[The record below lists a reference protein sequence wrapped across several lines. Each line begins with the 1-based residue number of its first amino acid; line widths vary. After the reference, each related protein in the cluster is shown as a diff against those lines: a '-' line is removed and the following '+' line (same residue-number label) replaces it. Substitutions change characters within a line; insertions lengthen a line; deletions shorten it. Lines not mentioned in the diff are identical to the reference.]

1 MRLDLSLR
9 QLEAF
14 VQVADSGSFRRAAA
28 RLGQAQPVLS
38 RLIGQAEQT
47 LGARLFD
54 RDTRRVEITP
64 AGRELLPLA
73 QRLLRDF
80 DDTLGDFGAF
90 MAGRSGRV
98 SMVVLPSVSVAWVP
112 RAMAAFARTHPQ
124 VNFALAEAPADTLLA
139 LLEAGR
145 ADFGI
150 SVRPAPQ
157 QRLHYR
163 HLQDDPFVLVCR
175 RERCR
180 CWCSRSRQDDP
191 FVLVC
196 RRDDPLAARAAVPW
210 SVFGTR
216 DCIMSAAHSSI
227 RQVTDAVFLRQR
239 TPPSPVLEY
248 PSVAAAGA
256 LVAAGLG
263 ITALPVLALQLVDM
277 RELVAVPLVRPA
289 MARPIGIVTRIGR
302 SLSPATQAFM
312 ASLQAAPAG
321 APDAP

>member
-175 RERCR
+175 R
-180 CWCSRSRQDDP
+180 
-191 FVLVC
+191 
-196 RRDDPLAARAAVPW
+196 DDPLAARAAVPW
-210 SVFGTR
+210 SVFGMR
-216 DCIMSAAHSSI
+216 DCMMSAAHSSI

>member
-112 RAMAAFARTHPQ
+112 RAMAAFARTHSQ

-175 RERCR
+175 R
-180 CWCSRSRQDDP
+180 
-191 FVLVC
+191 
-196 RRDDPLAARAAVPW
+196 DDPLAARAAVPW
-210 SVFGTR
+210 SVFGMR

>member
-175 RERCR
+175 R
-180 CWCSRSRQDDP
+180 
-191 FVLVC
+191 
-196 RRDDPLAARAAVPW
+196 DDPLAARAAVPW
-210 SVFGTR
+210 SVFGMR

>member
-150 SVRPAPQ
+150 SVRPAPR

-163 HLQDDPFVLVCR
+163 HL
-175 RERCR
+175 
-180 CWCSRSRQDDP
+180 QDDP

-210 SVFGTR
+210 SVFGMR

>member
-1 MRLDLSLR
+1 M
-9 QLEAF
+9 
-14 VQVADSGSFRRAAA
+14 
-28 RLGQAQPVLS
+28 LS

-124 VNFALAEAPADTLLA
+124 VNFALTEAPADTLLA

-163 HLQDDPFVLVCR
+163 HL
-175 RERCR
+175 
-180 CWCSRSRQDDP
+180 QDDP

>member
-1 MRLDLSLR
+1 LGINAMRLDLSLR

-124 VNFALAEAPADTLLA
+124 VNFALTEAPADTLLA

-175 RERCR
+175 R
-180 CWCSRSRQDDP
+180 
-191 FVLVC
+191 
-196 RRDDPLAARAAVPW
+196 DDPLAARAAVPW
-210 SVFGTR
+210 SVFGMR

>member
-1 MRLDLSLR
+1 MRIDLSLR

-14 VQVADSGSFRRAAA
+14 VTVAAHGSFRRAAA
-28 RLGQAQPVLS
+28 ALGLAQPVVS

-124 VNFALAEAPADTLLA
+124 VNIALAEAPADTLLA

-175 RERCR
+175 R
-180 CWCSRSRQDDP
+180 
-191 FVLVC
+191 
-196 RRDDPLAARAAVPW
+196 DDPLAARAAVPW

-227 RQVTDAVFLRQR
+227 RQMTDAVVLRQR

>member
-175 RERCR
+175 R
-180 CWCSRSRQDDP
+180 
-191 FVLVC
+191 
-196 RRDDPLAARAAVPW
+196 DDPLAARAAVPW

-289 MARPIGIVTRIGR
+289 MARPIGIVTRIGG

>member
-124 VNFALAEAPADTLLA
+124 VNFALTEAPADTLLA

-163 HLQDDPFVLVCR
+163 HL
-175 RERCR
+175 
-180 CWCSRSRQDDP
+180 QDDP

>member
-175 RERCR
+175 R
-180 CWCSRSRQDDP
+180 
-191 FVLVC
+191 
-196 RRDDPLAARAAVPW
+196 DDPLAARAAVPW

-216 DCIMSAAHSSI
+216 DCIKSAAHSSI

>member
-124 VNFALAEAPADTLLA
+124 VNFALTEAPADTLLA

-175 RERCR
+175 R
-180 CWCSRSRQDDP
+180 
-191 FVLVC
+191 
-196 RRDDPLAARAAVPW
+196 DDPLAARAAEPW
-210 SVFGTR
+210 SVFGMR

>member
-14 VQVADSGSFRRAAA
+14 VQVAASGSFRRAAA

-175 RERCR
+175 R
-180 CWCSRSRQDDP
+180 
-191 FVLVC
+191 
-196 RRDDPLAARAAVPW
+196 DDPLAARAAVPW

-227 RQVTDAVFLRQR
+227 RQMTDAVFLRQR

>member
-14 VQVADSGSFRRAAA
+14 VQVAASGSFRRAAA

-175 RERCR
+175 R
-180 CWCSRSRQDDP
+180 
-191 FVLVC
+191 
-196 RRDDPLAARAAVPW
+196 DDPLAARAAVPW
-210 SVFGTR
+210 SVFGMR

>member
-1 MRLDLSLR
+1 M
-9 QLEAF
+9 
-14 VQVADSGSFRRAAA
+14 
-28 RLGQAQPVLS
+28 
-38 RLIGQAEQT
+38 
-47 LGARLFD
+47 
-54 RDTRRVEITP
+54 
-64 AGRELLPLA
+64 
-73 QRLLRDF
+73 
-80 DDTLGDFGAF
+80 
-90 MAGRSGRV
+90 
-98 SMVVLPSVSVAWVP
+98 
-112 RAMAAFARTHPQ
+112 
-124 VNFALAEAPADTLLA
+124 
-139 LLEAGR
+139 
-145 ADFGI
+145 
-150 SVRPAPQ
+150 
-157 QRLHYR
+157 
-163 HLQDDPFVLVCR
+163 
-175 RERCR
+175 
-180 CWCSRSRQDDP
+180 
-191 FVLVC
+191 LVC

-210 SVFGTR
+210 SVFGMR

>member
-14 VQVADSGSFRRAAA
+14 VQVAASGSFRRAAA
-28 RLGQAQPVLS
+28 QLGQAQPVLS

-98 SMVVLPSVSVAWVP
+98 SMVVLPSVNVALVP

-124 VNFALAEAPADTLLA
+124 VNFALTEAPADTLLA

-145 ADFGI
+145 ADFGV

-175 RERCR
+175 R
-180 CWCSRSRQDDP
+180 DDA
-191 FVLVC
+191 
-196 RRDDPLAARAAVPW
+196 LAARAAVPW

-216 DCIMSAAHSSI
+216 ACIMSAAHSSI

-263 ITALPVLALQLVDM
+263 ITALPLLALQLVDM
-277 RELVAVPLVRPA
+277 RELAAVPLVRPQ
-289 MARPIGIVTRIGR
+289 MTRPIGIVTRIGR
-302 SLSPATQAFM
+302 SLSPAAWAFM
-312 ASLQAAPAG
+312 ETLQAAQAG

>member
-175 RERCR
+175 R
-180 CWCSRSRQDDP
+180 
-191 FVLVC
+191 
-196 RRDDPLAARAAVPW
+196 
-210 SVFGTR
+210 
-216 DCIMSAAHSSI
+216 
-227 RQVTDAVFLRQR
+227 
-239 TPPSPVLEY
+239 
-248 PSVAAAGA
+248 
-256 LVAAGLG
+256 
-263 ITALPVLALQLVDM
+263 
-277 RELVAVPLVRPA
+277 
-289 MARPIGIVTRIGR
+289 
-302 SLSPATQAFM
+302 
-312 ASLQAAPAG
+312 
-321 APDAP
+321 

>member
-1 MRLDLSLR
+1 LGINAMRLDLSLR

-124 VNFALAEAPADTLLA
+124 VNFALTEAPADTLLA

-175 RERCR
+175 R
-180 CWCSRSRQDDP
+180 
-191 FVLVC
+191 
-196 RRDDPLAARAAVPW
+196 DDPLAARAAVPW
-210 SVFGTR
+210 SVFGMR

-277 RELVAVPLVRPA
+277 RELVAVPLVRSA
-289 MARPIGIVTRIGR
+289 MTRPIGIVTRIGR

>member
-124 VNFALAEAPADTLLA
+124 VNFALTEAPADTLLA

-175 RERCR
+175 R
-180 CWCSRSRQDDP
+180 
-191 FVLVC
+191 
-196 RRDDPLAARAAVPW
+196 DDPLAARAAVPW
-210 SVFGTR
+210 SVFGMR

-302 SLSPATQAFM
+302 TLPPATQAFM

>member
-14 VQVADSGSFRRAAA
+14 VQVAASGSFRRAAA

-175 RERCR
+175 R
-180 CWCSRSRQDDP
+180 
-191 FVLVC
+191 
-196 RRDDPLAARAAVPW
+196 DDPLAARAAVPW

>member
-124 VNFALAEAPADTLLA
+124 VNFALTEAPADTLLA

-145 ADFGI
+145 ADFGV

-163 HLQDDPFVLVCR
+163 HL
-175 RERCR
+175 
-180 CWCSRSRQDDP
+180 QDDP

-302 SLSPATQAFM
+302 SLSPAAQTFM

>member
-124 VNFALAEAPADTLLA
+124 VNFALTEAPADTLLA

-175 RERCR
+175 R
-180 CWCSRSRQDDP
+180 
-191 FVLVC
+191 
-196 RRDDPLAARAAVPW
+196 DDPLAARAAVPW

-227 RQVTDAVFLRQR
+227 RQMTDAVFLRQR

>member
-112 RAMAAFARTHPQ
+112 RAMAAFVRTHPQ
-124 VNFALAEAPADTLLA
+124 VNFALTEAPADTLLA

-175 RERCR
+175 R
-180 CWCSRSRQDDP
+180 
-191 FVLVC
+191 
-196 RRDDPLAARAAVPW
+196 DDPLAARAAVPW
-210 SVFGTR
+210 SVFGMR

>member
-14 VQVADSGSFRRAAA
+14 VQVAASGSFRRAAA
-28 RLGQAQPVLS
+28 QLGQAQPVLS

-80 DDTLGDFGAF
+80 DHTLGDFGAF

-124 VNFALAEAPADTLLA
+124 VNFALTEAPADTLLA

-145 ADFGI
+145 ADFI
-150 SVRPAPQ
+150 AEAD
-157 QRLHYR
+157 YR
-163 HLQDDPFVLVCR
+163 KTSKLSRRMELLLDAVVADIAYR
-175 RERCR
+175 REAFECR
-180 CWCSRSRQDDP
+180 
-191 FVLVC
+191 
-196 RRDDPLAARAAVPW
+196 AEHRAK
-210 SVFGTR
+210 
-216 DCIMSAAHSSI
+216 
-227 RQVTDAVFLRQR
+227 
-239 TPPSPVLEY
+239 
-248 PSVAAAGA
+248 
-256 LVAAGLG
+256 
-263 ITALPVLALQLVDM
+263 
-277 RELVAVPLVRPA
+277 
-289 MARPIGIVTRIGR
+289 
-302 SLSPATQAFM
+302 
-312 ASLQAAPAG
+312 
-321 APDAP
+321 

>member
-175 RERCR
+175 R
-180 CWCSRSRQDDP
+180 
-191 FVLVC
+191 
-196 RRDDPLAARAAVPW
+196 DDPLAARAAVPW